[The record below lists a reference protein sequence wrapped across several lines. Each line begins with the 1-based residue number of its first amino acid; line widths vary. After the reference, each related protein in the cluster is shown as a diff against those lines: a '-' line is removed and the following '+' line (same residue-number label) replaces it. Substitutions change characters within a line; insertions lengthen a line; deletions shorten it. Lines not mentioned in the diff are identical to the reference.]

1 MDEQT
6 SDLSWG
12 CKMSRTLLRFF
23 GISPSVDNITFLD
36 YPEPTGHAV
45 TVFFTGC
52 GFRCKNCQN
61 QRLRERGKVEDCL
74 FFDEFVDRLE
84 EVLHRARTNKV
95 VLMGGD
101 PIDIQNR
108 EFTYELIQNLKD
120 SIDFCV
126 YTGHDISFAKRWV
139 KGARYIKSG
148 TYEEDLKQKSEKTE
162 TYMQFASSNQSLYR
176 LTEDGIYEDISK
188 DGRIEF

>member
-12 CKMSRTLLRFF
+12 CKMSRTFLRFY

-52 GFRCKNCQN
+52 GMKCKGCQN
-61 QRLRERGKVEDCL
+61 PRLRERGKVEDCL
-74 FFDEFVDRLE
+74 FYDEFVDRLR
-84 EVLHRARTNKV
+84 EVLHRARTNRV

-108 EFTYELIQNLKD
+108 EFTCQLIQDLTEIK
-120 SIDFCV
+120 FCV
-126 YTGHDISFAKRWV
+126 YTGHDIDLAKRWA
-139 KGARYIKSG
+139 KGAVYIKSG
-148 TYEEDLKQKSEKTE
+148 VYDETLKQKSEKTE
-162 TYMQFASSNQSLYR
+162 TYMQFASSNQSLYK
-176 LTEDGIYEDISK
+176 LVGEDYKNISK